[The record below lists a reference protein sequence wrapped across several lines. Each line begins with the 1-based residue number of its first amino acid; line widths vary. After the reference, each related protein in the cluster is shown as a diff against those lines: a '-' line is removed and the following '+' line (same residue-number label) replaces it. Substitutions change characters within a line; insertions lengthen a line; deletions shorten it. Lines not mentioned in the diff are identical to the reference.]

1 MDIQNLKKLAEMSQK
16 EKDEFSRICNM
27 LLSVTYILRDSADRR
42 ISKEYHYIDNNFELF
57 YDYLELSGWKIYKES
72 GYGIIYVRNTE
83 GYNKLAMN
91 KLTTVMLVTIRII
104 YEEHRAQASNTND
117 VCSSVGELFGKIV
130 NEFSVYP
137 KKPPQKEVKE
147 AFKILESHNLIRKI
161 DESYDD
167 FECRFMILPSVMI
180 AVPNEKCKMIC
191 DTLKT
196 ETEELENEKTDE
208 ALAY

>member
-1 MDIQNLKKLAEMSQK
+1 MQNLNKLAEMSQK
-16 EKDEFSRICNM
+16 ERDEFSRICNM

-42 ISKEYHYIDNNFELF
+42 ISKEYHYIDHNFELF

-72 GYGIIYVRNTE
+72 QYGIIYVRNTE
-83 GYNKLAMN
+83 GYNKLVMN
-91 KLTTVMLVTIRII
+91 KLSTVMLVTMRII
-104 YEEHRAQASNTND
+104 YEDHRAQASNTND

-130 NEFSVYP
+130 NEFSVYT

-167 FECRFMILPSVMI
+167 FECRFMILPSVLI
-180 AVPNEKCKMIC
+180 AVPNEKCKTIC

-196 ETEELENEKTDE
+196 ETEESENEKADE

>member
-1 MDIQNLKKLAEMSQK
+1 MDMQNLNKLAEMSQK
-16 EKDEFSRICNM
+16 ERYEFSRICNM

-42 ISKEYHYIDNNFELF
+42 ISKEYHYIDHNFELF

-72 GYGIIYVRNTE
+72 QYGIIYVRNTE
-83 GYNKLAMN
+83 GYNKLVMN
-91 KLTTVMLVTIRII
+91 KLSTVMLVTMRII
-104 YEEHRAQASNTND
+104 YEDHRAQASNTND

-130 NEFSVYP
+130 NEFSVYT

-161 DESYDD
+161 DETYDD
-167 FECRFMILPSVMI
+167 FECRFMILPSVLI
-180 AVPNEKCKMIC
+180 AVPNEKCKTIC

-196 ETEELENEKTDE
+196 ETEESENEKADE

>member
-1 MDIQNLKKLAEMSQK
+1 MDMQNLNKLAEMSQK
-16 EKDEFSRICNM
+16 ERDEFSRICNM

-42 ISKEYHYIDNNFELF
+42 ISKEYHYIDHNFELF
-57 YDYLELSGWKIYKES
+57 YDYLELCGWKIYKES
-72 GYGIIYVRNTE
+72 QYGIIYVRNTE
-83 GYNKLAMN
+83 GYNKLVMN
-91 KLTTVMLVTIRII
+91 KLSTVMLVTMRII
-104 YEEHRAQASNTND
+104 YEDHRAQASNTND

-130 NEFSVYP
+130 NEFSVYT

-167 FECRFMILPSVMI
+167 FECRFMILPSVLI
-180 AVPNEKCKMIC
+180 AVPNEKCKTIC

-196 ETEELENEKTDE
+196 ETEESENEKADE

>member
-1 MDIQNLKKLAEMSQK
+1 MDIQNLNKLAEMSQK
-16 EKDEFSRICNM
+16 ERDEFSRICNM

-42 ISKEYHYIDNNFELF
+42 ISKEYHYIEHHFELF

-72 GYGIIYVRNTE
+72 QYGIIYVRNTE
-83 GYNKLAMN
+83 GYNKLVMN
-91 KLTTVMLVTIRII
+91 KLSTVMLVTMRII
-104 YEEHRAQASNTND
+104 YEDHRAQASNTND

-130 NEFSVYP
+130 NEFSVYT

-167 FECRFMILPSVMI
+167 FECRFMILPSVLI
-180 AVPNEKCKMIC
+180 AVPNEKCKTIC

-196 ETEELENEKTDE
+196 ETEESENEKADE